1 MKKSLT
7 FRSWYYFRA
16 GYSQYFGFILA
27 MVNMLTLTYYLALN
41 SNEIFA
47 KFFPSFSAYVIISS
61 MIGIP
66 LLIIIGFLH
75 MRRSRG
81 FSSETEV
88 VNESLPYNY
97 KLPPGVQ
104 KEIIAPLLLQLLIF
118 SRKSLTNDKISNEET
133 LKTKEILEKFKKI
146 ETDGSLDMP
155 KKFDDL

>member
-1 MKKSLT
+1 MKKSLM
-7 FRSWYYFRA
+7 FRSWYYFRS

-41 SNEIFA
+41 SNEIFV
-47 KFFPSFSAYVIISS
+47 KFFPSFSIYVIISS

-66 LLIIIGFLH
+66 LLIVVGFLH

-81 FSSETEV
+81 YSSETEIV
-88 VNESLPYNY
+88 AESLPYNY

-118 SRKSLTNDKISNEET
+118 SRKSLTNENFSNEDSV
-133 LKTKEILEKFKKI
+133 KTKEILEKFKKI
-146 ETDGSLDMP
+146 KVNGSLDMP